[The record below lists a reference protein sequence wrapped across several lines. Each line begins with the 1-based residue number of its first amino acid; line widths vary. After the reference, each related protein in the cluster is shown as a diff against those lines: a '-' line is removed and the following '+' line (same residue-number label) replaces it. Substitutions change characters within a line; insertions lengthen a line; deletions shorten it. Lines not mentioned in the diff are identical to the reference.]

1 MAENGLAM
9 SEEQMNLSSLEF
21 WSLPKEARDRAYAHL
36 RQNRPIAYFE
46 EPDWMFTSDG
56 RGFFA
61 VTKYDDVFSIS
72 RNPTLF
78 CSGRGAVSI
87 PDLPPQFLEF
97 FGSMINTDDPRHS
110 HLRKLV
116 LRAFTPRRIEI
127 LDQRIEELAESLISD
142 IAKKEEVDF
151 VAEAASI
158 LPLKIICEMMG
169 VPSEYE
175 KYVLDRS
182 NIILGAL
189 DDEFLP
195 VGKSVEESL
204 IVAAV
209 ELTALMEEIGKDR
222 IANPRDDITTSLVT
236 ASVDGEALSASELAS
251 FFILLVVAGNET
263 TRNAIAWGM
272 HALEQ
277 FKDQRQLWFSD
288 FEANS
293 VTGVDEIVRWSSPVI
308 FMRRT
313 ATAATKVRGVDLV
326 EGDKLLLMYGSA
338 NRDEERFS
346 NPDNFDVTRKESRH
360 LGFGGYGPHQCLG
373 AHLARR
379 ELHAIFS
386 EVARVMPDYEV
397 VGEPSYLFSNFI
409 NGIKHLHVRPNAR

>member
-1 MAENGLAM
+1 MADSISGLQD
-9 SEEQMNLSSLEF
+9 EEMDLASLSF
-21 WSLPKEARDRAYAHL
+21 WALPKEKRDLVFAHL
-36 RQNRPIAYFE
+36 RQNRPIAYFD

-56 RGFFA
+56 RGFYA

-97 FGSMINTDDPRHS
+97 FGSMINTDDPRHG

-142 IAKKEEVDF
+142 VAKNDEVDF

-236 ASVDGEALSASELAS
+236 ASVEGEALSASELAS

-263 TRNAIAWGM
+263 TRNAIEWGM
-272 HALEQ
+272 YALAQFREQ
-277 FKDQRQLWFSD
+277 REIWFSD

-293 VTGVDEIVRWSSPVI
+293 VTAVDEIVRWSSPVI

-313 ATAATKVRGVDLV
+313 ATAATKIRGVDLV

-346 NPDNFDVTRKESRH
+346 NPDDFDVTRKESRH

-386 EVARVMPDYEV
+386 EVSKVMPDYRV
-397 VGEPSYLFSNFI
+397 VGEPSFLFSNFI
-409 NGIKHLHVRPNAR
+409 NGIKHLRVRPNIG

>member
-1 MAENGLAM
+1 MGQYNSGVDET
-9 SEEQMNLSSLEF
+9 EINLSSLGF
-21 WSLPKEARDRAYAHL
+21 WSLPKESRDHAFAQL
-36 RQNRPIAYFE
+36 RQKRPIAYFD

-56 RGFFA
+56 RGYYA

-110 HLRKLV
+110 HLRKVV
-116 LRAFTPRRIEI
+116 LRAFTPRRIEL
-127 LDQRIEELAESLISD
+127 LDQRIEQLAKTLISD
-142 IAKKEEVDF
+142 VSQRESVDF

-169 VPSEYE
+169 VPADYE

-189 DDEFLP
+189 DEEFLP
-195 VGKSVEESL
+195 AGKTVEESL

-222 IANPRDDITTSLVT
+222 IANPKDDITTSLVT

-251 FFILLVVAGNET
+251 FFILLVVASNET

-272 HALEQ
+272 HCLDR
-277 FKDQRQLWFSD
+277 FRDQRDLWFSD
-288 FEANS
+288 FEAIS
-293 VTGVDEIVRWSSPVI
+293 ATGVDEIVRWSSPVI

-313 ATAATKVRGVDLV
+313 ATTATSIRGVELA
-326 EGDKLLLMYGSA
+326 EGDKLLLLYGSA
-338 NRDEERFS
+338 NRDEEKFTD
-346 NPDNFDVTRKESRH
+346 PDSFIVTRKESRH

-386 EVARVMPDYEV
+386 EVSQVMPNYEV

-409 NGIKHLHVRPNAR
+409 NGIKHLEVKPNAI